1 MTTPIGGERIARQL
15 AAQRAQQEAVLREME
30 ALRQQVEVIEQA
42 PVPEPPPRWGTKEA
56 QRLEVERIRREIA
69 ENTAKRAR
77 DGEPLE

>member
-30 ALRQQVEVIEQA
+30 ALRRQVEVIEQA
-42 PVPEPPPRWGTKEA
+42 PVAAPPPRWGTKEA